1 LVSTVTVDLEV
12 PVLIVGGGG
21 SGLTASMLLSHMGV
35 ESLLVSRYP
44 ETSRIPKAHILNQ
57 RSMEIFTDIGVAS
70 AILERG
76 APSKNLQG
84 VAWYSGLSGD
94 GHDDRHAQRL
104 AFIEGWGAGHTDP
117 DYIAASPCP
126 TANLPLIR
134 LEPILKA
141 HAESQPAA
149 DVRFFHEL
157 VDLSQ
162 DADGV
167 TAAILDRRTLERYRV
182 RCAYLLGADGGRD
195 VGKLVGIDM
204 GGITNLRHVVNVHM
218 SADLSQYF
226 HDPGPMIRWVYNPD
240 HPEHLDYG
248 CVLIAVGPDH
258 WGDRSEEWLAVMP
271 YPFEHPDSSDPEKV
285 LQRLCESAG
294 LPTSVPQVHSVT
306 TWVMEGVLAEKFSQG
321 RVFLVG
327 DAAHR
332 HPPTGGLGLNSG
344 IQDAYNLCWKIA
356 AVLQGRAGTGLLD
369 TYADERRPV
378 DAANI
383 ETALSAAMNHS
394 TVVNALGLS
403 SQQSTEENWDALRP
417 LWSDLP
423 DSPSRRHGVS
433 QAIASHSFEFHQQGI
448 DFGYSYQSA
457 AVVEDGSP
465 TPTPIDAVR
474 IYEPSTRPGSPLPHA
489 WVEREGKRLPLG
501 SLIHGGHF
509 VLIAGEDGGD
519 WVDAALKIAAERDI
533 PLHATRVGFGDVDHV
548 DILCGWLKNRAI
560 SSHGALLV
568 RPDRYVGFR
577 AIDAV
582 SDPAAVLVDAFDQ
595 ILATGPQ
602 KTPPTFPPPPT
613 DRHKGA

>member
-1 LVSTVTVDLEV
+1 VTVDLEV

-21 SGLTASMLLSHMGV
+21 SGLTASMLLSHLGV
-35 ESLLVSRYP
+35 ESLLVSRYA
-44 ETSRIPKAHILNQ
+44 ETSRIPKAHVLNQ
-57 RSMEIFTDIGVAS
+57 RSMEIFTDIGVAP
-70 AILERG
+70 AILERS
-76 APSKNLQG
+76 APPENLQG
-84 VAWYSGLSGD
+84 VAWYSGLAGD
-94 GHDDRHAQRL
+94 GPDDRYAQRL
-104 AFIEGWGAGHTDP
+104 AFIEGWGGGYTLPH
-117 DYIAASPCP
+117 YIAASPCP

-141 HAESQPAA
+141 HAETRPAA

-157 VDLSQ
+157 VNLSQ
-162 DADGV
+162 DPDGV
-167 TAAILDRRTLERYRV
+167 TATILDRQTSEQYRV
-182 RCAYLLGADGGRD
+182 RCSYLVGADGGRTI
-195 VGKLVGIDM
+195 GELVGIGMD
-204 GGITNLRHVVNVHM
+204 GITNLRHVVNVHM
-218 SADLSQYF
+218 SADLSKYF
-226 HDPGPMIRWVYNPD
+226 DDPGPMIRWVYNPD

-248 CVLIAVGPDH
+248 CVLIGVGPDH
-258 WGDRSEEWLAVMP
+258 WGNRSEEWLAVMP
-271 YPFEHPDSSDPEKV
+271 YPFEHPDSSDPDKV

-294 LPTSVPQVHSVT
+294 LPASAVQVHSVT
-306 TWVMEGVLAEKFSQG
+306 KWVMEGVLADKFSQG

-369 TYADERRPV
+369 TYPEERRPV

-394 TVVNALGLS
+394 TVVSALGLS
-403 SQQSTEENWDALRP
+403 PQQSTAENWEALRP

-423 DSPSRRHGVS
+423 DSPSRRHQVS

-519 WVDAALKIAAERDI
+519 WVEAALKIAAERSI
-533 PLHATRVGFGDVDHV
+533 PLRATRVGFGDVDHV
-548 DILCGWLKNRAI
+548 DVMCRWLKNRGI
-560 SSHGALLV
+560 GSKGAVLV
-568 RPDRYVGFR
+568 RPDRFVGFR
-577 AIDAV
+577 ATDAV
-582 SDPAAVLVDAFDQ
+582 SDPMAVLAGAFDQ
-595 ILATGPQ
+595 ILASGG
-602 KTPPTFPPPPT
+602 K
-613 DRHKGA
+613 